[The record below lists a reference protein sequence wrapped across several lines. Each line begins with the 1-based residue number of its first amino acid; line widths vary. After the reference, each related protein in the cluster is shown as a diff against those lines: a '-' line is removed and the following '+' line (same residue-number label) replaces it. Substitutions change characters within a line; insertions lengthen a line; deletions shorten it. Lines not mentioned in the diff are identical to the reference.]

1 MNIFLFLSIKATCLK
16 RFIII
21 FLLTLK
27 VFSAIGDERQTFW
40 FDSLNR
46 TIRDKHLFEQ
56 EKLDQIRA
64 LAGQLSA
71 LKDQGLPEKYE
82 AFQQLHLA
90 YFNFDDDSAMAYAL
104 KMLETAGQLNE
115 ALYISEAKLSLGTT
129 LLASGI
135 FNEAKDTLS
144 SIDTAVF
151 PDSLKIEYYYVFSRL
166 YFDMVDYYQ
175 RSFFIDPYVQSGL
188 LYLDSALALTSM
200 DTGQYFS
207 LMGLKLVRTFDY
219 PKAASVYERLFMDY
233 NPKGRQFAIDAS
245 TYGFVL
251 EQNGRPDEGMVWLIR
266 AAIEDIRLA
275 NKENVA
281 LINLANRLF
290 QQGKIE
296 QASAYLDVAL
306 EDASTFGALQRKFQ
320 ISQIQPIVEAARLK
334 INEEQK
340 DRIKRYAIVVTLLS
354 LLIVVILGLLFLNL
368 QKVKAVQK
376 EIRKT
381 NLSLQQVNQKLREV
395 NLIKNEYIGHFF
407 KTNSDLIDKLEDFR
421 QRIENKVNSRKID
434 DLLHLISKQNI
445 KEERE
450 EMYRTFDTVFLT
462 IFPDFVNKFNALFPA
477 DDRFEI
483 NSTGQL
489 NTDLRIFALI
499 RLGISDTEKI
509 AHILNYSVHTINTY
523 KTKIKNRSVVS
534 NDDFEKEIMKIQSI

>member
-1 MNIFLFLSIKATCLK
+1 
-16 RFIII
+16 
-21 FLLTLK
+21 
-27 VFSAIGDERQTFW
+27 
-40 FDSLNR
+40 
-46 TIRDKHLFEQ
+46 
-56 EKLDQIRA
+56 
-64 LAGQLSA
+64 
-71 LKDQGLPEKYE
+71 
-82 AFQQLHLA
+82 
-90 YFNFDDDSAMAYAL
+90 
-104 KMLETAGQLNE
+104 
-115 ALYISEAKLSLGTT
+115 
-129 LLASGI
+129 
-135 FNEAKDTLS
+135 
-144 SIDTAVF
+144 
-151 PDSLKIEYYYVFSRL
+151 
-166 YFDMVDYYQ
+166 
-175 RSFFIDPYVQSGL
+175 
-188 LYLDSALALTSM
+188 
-200 DTGQYFS
+200 
-207 LMGLKLVRTFDY
+207 
-219 PKAASVYERLFMDY
+219 
-233 NPKGRQFAIDAS
+233 
-245 TYGFVL
+245 
-251 EQNGRPDEGMVWLIR
+251 
-266 AAIEDIRLA
+266 AIEDIRLA